1 MDSIPDAITSFF
13 HDLWRVLLL
22 VLNDFF
28 MFIFDSILHLLV
40 SVVKL
45 LDLSPIK
52 QYLTDNNASGL
63 SSDLLNML
71 GLLGVQYALSIILA
85 AITVRLL
92 MAFIIFVRFK

>member
-1 MDSIPDAITSFF
+1 MDSITNAITSFF
-13 HDLWRVLLL
+13 YDLWRVLLL

-45 LDLSPIK
+45 LDLSRIK

-63 SSDLLNML
+63 SHDLLNML

-92 MAFIIFVRFK
+92 MSFIIFVRFK

>member
-1 MDSIPDAITSFF
+1 MDSLTNAITSFF
-13 HDLWRVLLL
+13 YDLWRVLLL

-28 MFIFDSILHLLV
+28 MFIWDSLLHLFV

-45 LDLSPIK
+45 LDLSAIK
-52 QYLTDNNASGL
+52 QYLSDNNVSGL
-63 SSDLLNML
+63 SGDLINML

-92 MAFIIFVRFK
+92 MSFIVFVRFK